1 MNYIEVFVFLAL
13 QGKAYKPA
21 DNSGRAIGIL
31 TLIHS
36 LCCIYIDLKN
46 EKREV

>member
-1 MNYIEVFVFLAL
+1 MNNIDIFVFLAL
-13 QGKAYKPA
+13 KGKAYKPT
-21 DNSGRAIGIL
+21 DNSGRAIDIL

-36 LCCIYIDLKN
+36 LCCISIDLKN

>member
-1 MNYIEVFVFLAL
+1 MNIVEILVFLAL
-13 QGKAYKPA
+13 KGKAYKA
-21 DNSGRAIGIL
+21 KDISGRAIDSL
-31 TLIHS
+31 TLIHC